1 MNYLFIYLFI
11 YSNIDAIINKYYLP
25 MFHINFNTELI
36 STNGTFYYSVTKY
49 NEIMLFIYFCFVVS
63 QFVYCKVINKYSLAT
78 AMIFIKYLSN
88 SIMNPELKLYE
99 YEFSRNVMWVFTTPL
114 LLKMYCNTNNIKLTD
129 INIHYH
135 VFPTVLNVIS
145 YPFKGTNIY
154 YATIIISYASFG
166 LFMRTLYRKRDN
178 MFTNI
183 YILIWLLFAVVNCI
197 DILQLKSVY
206 DINIY
211 YVSID
216 ILGKMLTNI
225 LINDYYER
233 EQFLKEQMD
242 IQCVQF
248 NSHLLE
254 SVREYSNNNSNITE
268 KCQQYILYIK
278 QKISS
283 RMPENT
289 DELKKELLTKLLP
302 FNLDK
307 EYIEQS
313 SVFNKRSTIKLDMI
327 CILFTDIVNY
337 TELAKKYDDKIIF
350 QLLNNIYN
358 NFDNI
363 RKKYSK
369 LQKIETIGD
378 AYMVVGDIYRSA
390 NNHKAVI
397 KEILLLAFELV
408 KSVKQIKTPDDT
420 PLSIRIGIT
429 MGNVSIGILGNE
441 IPRLCVVGNAVNVA
455 SRLQSTADI
464 DSIQISRHIYEKIGE
479 IDFDIVFNCI
489 FKENVFLKNLGTI
502 NTYNIYP
509 LENGGGEERK

>member
-1 MNYLFIYLFI
+1 MKYLFVYLFI

-25 MFHINFNTELI
+25 FFHIDFNTEII
-36 STNGTFYYSVTKY
+36 STNETFYYSITKY
-49 NEIMLFIYFCFVVS
+49 NEIMIFIYTCFVFLQYVFS
-63 QFVYCKVINKYSLAT
+63 KSINVHCLGT
-78 AMIFIKYLSN
+78 AFIFIKYLSN
-88 SIMNPELKLYE
+88 PIMNPDMKLYE

-114 LLKMYCNTNNIKLTD
+114 LLKMYCNTNYMKLTD

-135 VFPTVLNVIS
+135 MIPTVLNVVS
-145 YPFKGTNIY
+145 YPFKYTNVY
-154 YATIIISYASFG
+154 YGIVFVCYILFG
-166 LFMRTLYRKRDN
+166 LFMRTLYMKRDN

-183 YILIWLLFAVVNCI
+183 YILIWLLFAGVNCI
-197 DILQLKSVY
+197 EILQLRNVY
-206 DINIY
+206 DINVY
-211 YVSID
+211 YVCID

-233 EQFLKEQMD
+233 EQIMKEKMD
-242 IQCVQF
+242 IQCIQF
-248 NSHLLE
+248 NSQLLD
-254 SVREYSNNNSNITE
+254 SIREYGINNSNITE
-268 KCQQYILYIK
+268 KCNKYILYIK
-278 QKISS
+278 NKISS

-363 RKKYSK
+363 RKKFPH

-378 AYMVVGDIYRSA
+378 AYMVVGDIYRNA
-390 NNHKAVI
+390 NNHKTVV
-397 KEILLLAFELV
+397 KEIILLAFELV
-408 KSVKQIKTPDDT
+408 KSVKLVKTPDDI

-455 SRLQSTADI
+455 SRLQSTADV

-479 IDFDIVFNCI
+479 LDFDIVFDCVL
-489 FKENVFLKNLGTI
+489 KENVFLKNLGTI

-509 LENGGGEERK
+509 LQNGGGGNTK

>member
-1 MNYLFIYLFI
+1 M
-11 YSNIDAIINKYYLP
+11 
-25 MFHINFNTELI
+25 
-36 STNGTFYYSVTKY
+36 
-49 NEIMLFIYFCFVVS
+49 
-63 QFVYCKVINKYSLAT
+63 
-78 AMIFIKYLSN
+78 
-88 SIMNPELKLYE
+88 
-99 YEFSRNVMWVFTTPL
+99 
-114 LLKMYCNTNNIKLTD
+114 
-129 INIHYH
+129 
-135 VFPTVLNVIS
+135 
-145 YPFKGTNIY
+145 
-154 YATIIISYASFG
+154 
-166 LFMRTLYRKRDN
+166 
-178 MFTNI
+178 
-183 YILIWLLFAVVNCI
+183 
-197 DILQLKSVY
+197 
-206 DINIY
+206 
-211 YVSID
+211 
-216 ILGKMLTNI
+216 
-225 LINDYYER
+225 
-233 EQFLKEQMD
+233 
-242 IQCVQF
+242 
-248 NSHLLE
+248 
-254 SVREYSNNNSNITE
+254 
-268 KCQQYILYIK
+268 K

-363 RKKYSK
+363 RKKYPK

-378 AYMVVGDIYRSA
+378 AYMVVGDIYRSS
-390 NNHKAVI
+390 NNHKLVI
-397 KEILLLAFELV
+397 KEIILLAFDLV
-408 KSVKQIKTPDDT
+408 KSVKQIKTPDDI

-464 DSIQISRHIYEKIGE
+464 DSIQMTRHIYEKMDE
-479 IDFDIVFNCI
+479 IDFNFIFDCI
-489 FKENVFLKNLGTI
+489 LKENVFLKNLGTI

-509 LENGGGEERK
+509 LQIGEIQMNN